1 MEINISNLKDGEHTY
16 EFEESPGEFDIES
29 LDDSKKVKVN
39 VVLYKMANQASLDI
53 NVEAGFL
60 FECDR
65 CLDNYTTELDSQFNL
80 VYKYEFSGTE
90 KDDNELKEDN
100 LKFISPKTHT
110 IDIKTDVRDY
120 LLLSIPM
127 KKAPEEVDG
136 VCSYCKRNVNDLLGS
151 SGTESEN
158 PIWEEL
164 KKLKK

>member
-1 MEINISNLKDGEHTY
+1 MDINISNLKDGEHRY
-16 EFEESPGEFDIES
+16 EFEEEAGEFDIES
-29 LDDSKKVKVN
+29 LDDSKKVKVE

-53 NVEAGFL
+53 NVEAGFK

-65 CLDNYTTELDSQFNL
+65 CLDNYTTELDSHFNL

-90 KDDNELKEDN
+90 KNEDELKEDN
-100 LKFISPKTHT
+100 LKFISPRTHT
-110 IDIKTDVRDY
+110 IDIKSDVRDY

-127 KKAPEEVDG
+127 KKVPEEENG
-136 VCSYCKRNVNDLLGS
+136 VCSFCKRNVNDLLSS
-151 SGTESEN
+151 SGQESEN